1 MTSANSLI
9 LGLGLFFLGLRL
21 IGENLRRLY
30 GSSFRNVIKRTTHSP
45 LFGAGLGT
53 LAGAVMQSATA
64 VTFILVGMPIEKK
77 EEMQKTL
84 LAEAIAGET
93 VFFIDNI
100 TGHFFFRA
108 AQRGDDCPNNFRA
121 ASRPQPH
128 GKGHQ
133 QHGGSS
139 LPATGTPT
147 LKMSAAGS

>member
-64 VTFILVGMPIEKK
+64 VTFILVSLTDSGLIK
-77 EEMQKTL
+77 
-84 LAEAIAGET
+84 A
-93 VFFIDNI
+93 
-100 TGHFFFRA
+100 RA
-108 AQRGDDCPNNFRA
+108 AAPIIVWCNVGLTAR
-121 ASRPQPH
+121 S
-128 GKGHQ
+128 
-133 QHGGSS
+133 
-139 LPATGTPT
+139 
-147 LKMSAAGS
+147 